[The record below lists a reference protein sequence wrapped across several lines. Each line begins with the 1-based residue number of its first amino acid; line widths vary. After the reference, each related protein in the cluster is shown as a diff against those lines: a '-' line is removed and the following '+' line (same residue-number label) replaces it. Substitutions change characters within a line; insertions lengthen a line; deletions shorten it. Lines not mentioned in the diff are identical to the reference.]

1 MKKNLIFDKY
11 YVNKYRF
18 HMCKEQISINKVN
31 INRIYC
37 LVKYLRANW
46 EIMNTMLD
54 IIMMKVLDHY
64 S

>member
-1 MKKNLIFDKY
+1 
-11 YVNKYRF
+11 
-18 HMCKEQISINKVN
+18 MCKEQISINKVN

-54 IIMMKVLDHY
+54 IIMMKVLDRY